1 MNTNPLTVKMAGLEL
16 ASPLVLSS
24 GILGISASSLGLAA
38 RNGAGAVTS
47 KSCGLSE
54 RSGHKCPT
62 VLPFEHGIL
71 NAVGLSNPGVD
82 VMAQEISEY
91 RKRFGSQAP
100 VIASIF
106 GASVEEFG
114 EVAERIA
121 AARPDMIE
129 VNVSCP
135 NVASEFGQPFGAD
148 PAACARITS
157 LVRKKV
163 GKIPLSIKLT
173 SSCASIGTVA
183 KVCEDNGA
191 DAITAINSIGPG
203 MLIDLNVRK
212 PVLSNRT
219 GGVSG
224 ACILPIAVRCVWDI
238 YRSVKIPIIGGGGVM
253 QASDALQLIMAGASA
268 VGIGSA
274 VYKPG
279 LAVFNRINGGI
290 MQYINSNSI
299 QSFSSLVGAAHV
311 A

>member
-1 MNTNPLTVKMAGLEL
+1 MNLNRLKVALAGLEL

-24 GILGISASSLGLAA
+24 GILGMSASSIGLAA
-38 RNGAGAVTS
+38 KHGAGAVTA
-47 KSCGLSE
+47 KSCGMTE

-62 VLPFEHGIL
+62 VLPFAHGIL

-91 RKRFGSQAP
+91 RKRFGGKVP

-106 GASVEEFG
+106 GASIEEFG
-114 EVAERIA
+114 DVAERMA
-121 AARPDMIE
+121 FAQPDMIE

-157 LVRKKV
+157 LVKRNA
-163 GKIPLSIKLT
+163 GKIPVSIKLT
-173 SSCASIGTVA
+173 SACPSIGTMA

-212 PVLSNRT
+212 PVLSNKT

-224 ACILPIAVRCVWDI
+224 ACILPIAVRCVWEI
-238 YRSVKIPIIGGGGVM
+238 YRAVKIPIIGGGGVT

-279 LAVFNRINGGI
+279 LSVFDRINGGI
-290 MQYINSNSI
+290 MEYIKDNDI
-299 QSFSSLVGAAHV
+299 QSLSSLIGAAHV

>member
-1 MNTNPLTVKMAGLEL
+1 MNSNPLTVKIACLEM

-24 GILGISASSLGLAA
+24 GILGMSASSLGLAA
-38 RNGAGAVTS
+38 TNGAGAVTA
-47 KSCGLSE
+47 KSCGISE

-62 VLPFEHGIL
+62 VLPFDHGIL
-71 NAVGLSNPGVD
+71 NAVGLSNPGVN
-82 VMAQEISEY
+82 VMAQEITEY
-91 RKRFGSQAP
+91 RKRFGGKVP

-106 GASVEEFG
+106 GTSIEEFG
-114 EVAERIA
+114 EVAERMA
-121 AARPDMIE
+121 VAQPDMIE

-157 LVRKKV
+157 LVRKKA
-163 GKIPLSIKLT
+163 GKIPVSIKLT
-173 SSCASIGTVA
+173 SACASIGIMA

-212 PVLSNRT
+212 PVLSNKT

-238 YRSVKIPIIGGGGVM
+238 YRSVKIPIIGGGGVT
-253 QASDALQLIMAGASA
+253 QVSDALQLIMAGASA

-279 LAVFNRINGGI
+279 LTVFDRINGGI
-290 MQYINSNSI
+290 MEFIKDNAI
-299 QSFSSLVGAAHV
+299 QSLSSLVGAAHV

>member
-1 MNTNPLTVKMAGLEL
+1 MNRLKVTLGKIEL

-24 GILGISASSLGLAA
+24 GILGMSPSSLGLAA
-38 RNGAGAVTS
+38 RNGAGAVTA

-54 RSGHKCPT
+54 RAGHTCPN
-62 VLPFEHGIL
+62 VLPFAHGLL

-82 VMAQEISEY
+82 VMAQEIVEF
-91 RKRFGSQAP
+91 RRTSQAP
-100 VIASIF
+100 LIASIF
-106 GASVEEFG
+106 GATIEEFG
-114 EVAERIA
+114 DVAEKIA
-121 AARPDMIE
+121 TAHPDMIE

-135 NVASEFGQPFGAD
+135 NVASEFGRPFGTD

-157 LVRKKV
+157 LVKRKA
-163 GKIPLSIKLT
+163 GKIPVSIKL
-173 SSCASIGTVA
+173 SPSCASIGAMA

-191 DAITAINSIGPG
+191 DAITAINTVGPG

-212 PVLSNRT
+212 PVLSNKT

-224 ACILPIAVRCVWDI
+224 PCILPIAVRCIWEI
-238 YRSVKIPIIGGGGVM
+238 YRAVRIPIIGGGGVT
-253 QASDALQLIMAGASA
+253 QASDALQLIMAGATA

-279 LAVFNRINGGI
+279 LTVFDRINGGI
-290 MQYINSNSI
+290 MEYIKDNAI
-299 QSFSSLVGAAHV
+299 QSLSSLVGAAHV